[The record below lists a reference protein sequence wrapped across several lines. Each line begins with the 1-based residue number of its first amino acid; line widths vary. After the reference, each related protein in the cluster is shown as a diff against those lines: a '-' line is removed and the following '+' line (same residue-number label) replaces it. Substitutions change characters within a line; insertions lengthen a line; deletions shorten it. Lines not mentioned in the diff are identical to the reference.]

1 MMKKLIGLL
10 LLAAMLLSLAACGGS
25 KADTKQDA
33 PAAEKP
39 AAADADDAAEAE
51 KADEA
56 EAASSEP
63 TEVISLKFGH
73 ATSESHFFHVGA
85 TAAKEKLEELS
96 GGTMT
101 LDIYPNSTLGT
112 IREMVEGVQNGD
124 IDMCVSISTV
134 VENFCPELAV
144 FSLPFLID
152 DYDHAD
158 RVLHSE
164 LTEYLDEK
172 MAESGLIN
180 LGWWEIGFR
189 SMLFKG
195 DVDSFDD
202 LAGKKIRIMSSDVF
216 EKMMTAMNMNPVVVD
231 NSELYTSLQQNAV
244 DGAENG
250 YNELVDYALYEV
262 TDVLLQTKH
271 VYSPVCCL
279 ISPATWDKLTEEQQG
294 WLQEAIDVGTE
305 ASIADSRQ
313 KVDECVQT
321 LMDKGLTEVEVDR
334 AELKEMCASV
344 YDAYPELADL
354 VAMVDACR

>member
-1 MMKKLIGLL
+1 MKRFLSI
-10 LLAAMLLSLAACGGS
+10 LLSVAMMMAMTACGGTTS
-25 KADTKQDA
+25 TTGANGSNGD
-33 PAAEKP
+33 
-39 AAADADDAAEAE
+39 
-51 KADEA
+51 
-56 EAASSEP
+56 
-63 TEVISLKFGH
+63 VISLKFGH

-124 IDMCVSISTV
+124 IDMCLSISTV
-134 VENFCPELAV
+134 IENFCPEMAV
-144 FSLPFLID
+144 FSLPFLVD

-158 RVLHSE
+158 RIMESE
-164 LTEYLDEK
+164 LADYLDEK
-172 MAESGLIN
+172 MAEVGLMN

-195 DVDSFDD
+195 DGESFDD
-202 LAGKKIRIMSSDVF
+202 LQGKKIRIMSSDVF
-216 EKMMTAMNMNPVVVD
+216 EKTMEALGLNPIVVD
-231 NSELYTSLQQNAV
+231 NSELYTSLSQNAV

-279 ISPATWDKLTEEQQG
+279 ISPATWDKLTSEQQA
-294 WLQEAIDVGTE
+294 WLSEAIDVGTE
-305 ASIADSRQ
+305 ASIAASREMGE
-313 KVDECVQT
+313 ECVQI
-321 LMDKGLTEVEVDR
+321 LLDNGITEVPVDR
-334 AELKEMCASV
+334 EELKERCASV
-344 YDAYPELADL
+344 YDAYPELADM
-354 VAMVDACR
+354 VAMVDNCR